1 MKPASEGQRYE
12 DLRDPLLPWGYW
24 FTLVGSADRGQ
35 PLQDESGKRW
45 GSLREALWQ
54 DRFGMAPVSDQEV
67 DRQLEF
73 LLSVLVILDR
83 RNPNLEEKVYDVFSN
98 DWPGESFYAAWMH
111 GQRLLMGVNG
121 ARLQNSPLTPEAK
134 AILAMLAMTRSKADA
149 PVALG
154 LTWIRARGGRGGEQ
168 DRQKLAD
175 LLIRQEGFAEHLPYR
190 FIRGE
195 TMSKPT
201 ITLVGRLLGP
211 NLPMRRVVWS
221 MVFGD
226 EYSRDRMYLWLHE
239 RIDRWV
245 KWGEV
250 AHIRG
255 ARALSEHLLG
265 LAFCNVEIELAS

>member
-1 MKPASEGQRYE
+1 MTRGSNSRPYE
-12 DLRDPLLPWGYW
+12 EARDPQLPWGYW
-24 FTLVGSADRGQ
+24 FTRVGSDDPSGS
-35 PLQDESGKRW
+35 LQDEDGVRW
-45 GSLREALWQ
+45 SSLREALWE
-54 DRFGMAPVSDQEV
+54 DRFGMAPLSRADL
-67 DRQLEF
+67 DHQLEF
-73 LLSVLVILDR
+73 LLSVLLVLDR
-83 RNPNLEEKVYDVFSN
+83 RQPNIEERVFDIFGT
-98 DWPGESFYAAWMH
+98 DWPGQSFYAAWMH
-111 GQRLLMGVNG
+111 GQRLLLTVNR
-121 ARLQNSPLTPEAK
+121 AALLNSPLTPEAK
-134 AILAMLAMTRSKADA
+134 AILAMLAMTRAAAHA
-149 PVALG
+149 PVAMG
-154 LTWIRARGGRGGEQ
+154 LTWVRARGGRAGEH
-168 DRQKLAD
+168 DREKLQD
-175 LLIRQEGFAEHLPYR
+175 LLLRQESFAEQLPYR

-265 LAFCNVEIELAS
+265 LAFCNVEIELA